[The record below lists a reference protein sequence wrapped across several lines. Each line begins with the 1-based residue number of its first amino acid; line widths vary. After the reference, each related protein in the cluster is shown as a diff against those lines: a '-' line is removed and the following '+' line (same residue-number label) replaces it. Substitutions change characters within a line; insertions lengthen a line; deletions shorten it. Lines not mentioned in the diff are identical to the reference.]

1 MELSWS
7 DERMSMA
14 QKIVME
20 RFALNSVAGHL
31 APHSTVD
38 EMETTVRRN
47 RFDFNEAVVID
58 REVFGLNEPFSF
70 CRFTKA
76 QVDEFGT
83 MQGEGAMQTKAV
95 TTLTRAASRLAR
107 WHDIL
112 FFRGLEEGRALRPPL
127 VEMPDPQSPPQSL
140 REAALEAEGQEGSA
154 PVPVNAPINEGL
166 VAAVYEAVLR
176 LETRGYFTAYQLVL
190 GETLWQ
196 ELHRPTGGSMV
207 LPRDRIEP
215 TLMGGSFYRTTTLPD
230 GEALLASLDGPTFDC
245 VIAGDPAQHPRFE
258 FLRVQPG
265 PNQEEL
271 YVFRVRERFAPRVRE
286 NRAIVRLLLNL

>member
-47 RFDFNEAVVID
+47 RFDFNEAIVID

-70 CRFTKA
+70 CRFSKA

-83 MQGEGAMQTKAV
+83 IQGEGGMQTKAV

-107 WHDIL
+107 WHDVL
-112 FFRGLEEGRALRPPL
+112 FFRGLAEGQPLRPPL
-127 VEMPDPQSPPQSL
+127 VEMPAPQNPPQSL
-140 REAALEAEGQEGSA
+140 REAALEAEAQEGSA
-154 PVPVNAPINEGL
+154 PVPVTAPINEGL

-176 LETRGYFTAYQLVL
+176 LETRGYFTAYHLVL

-215 TLMGGSFYRTTTLPD
+215 TLMGGNFYRTTTLPAN
-230 GEALLASLDGPTFDC
+230 EALLTSLDGPTFDC

-286 NRAIVRLLLNL
+286 NRAIVRLLHNP